1 MSSHIMDSKY
11 FRNSWGTQEMRD
23 IFEDDRKLSYWLE
36 VEVALAQTQAT
47 LGIIPKEAAEEIEA
61 CAKIDLLDMEFYK
74 KDLAATGHALVPL
87 LRAVEQRC
95 KNGFGEY
102 VHFGATT
109 QDILDTGSVL
119 AMRDATKILIRDAAR
134 LEKALLGHAEKY
146 IRLPMAGRTHHQQG
160 LPITLGLKFAN
171 FAAELRR
178 DLDRIK
184 DMIKRCSIVML
195 HGGAG
200 TLAGFGDKAYP
211 TIEGVAKRLGLA
223 VPLTCWANARDTI
236 AEYLCVLGILAG
248 TLARLAN
255 EIFSLSASE
264 VYELHE
270 PLSKQ
275 NVGSSTMPHKRNAAV
290 CEMTVAQSRIVHAN
304 VVVGLNA
311 MICEHERDA
320 RVWRLDLH
328 NIPESSLLTGKMLDA
343 MIKVVEGI
351 NVYEENITKNLDML
365 GGLLLSE
372 SVMFHLGQKLG
383 KQTAHH
389 LLHEITMPV
398 KGDTRTFRQRLMDTP
413 EIKAVITPK
422 ELEEILDYS
431 KYLGESENEVR
442 NTIAYCKKA
451 AETDVQ
457 FM

>member
-1 MSSHIMDSKY
+1 MDSKY

-36 VEVALAQTQAT
+36 IEVALAQTQAE
-47 LGIIPKEAAEEIEA
+47 LGVIPKEAAKEITA
-61 CAKIDLLDMEFYK
+61 MSKIELLDMDFYS

-87 LRAVEQRC
+87 LRAVEKRC
-95 KNGFGEY
+95 KKGLGEY

-119 AMRDATKILIRDAAR
+119 AMRDATKILMRDCAR
-134 LEKALLGHAEKY
+134 LEKAILALAEKY
-146 IRLPMAGRTHHQQG
+146 ISLPMAGRTHNQQG

-171 FAAELRR
+171 WAAELRR
-178 DLDRIK
+178 DMDRIK
-184 DMIKRCSIVML
+184 QMTERCSIIML

-211 TIEGVAKRLGLA
+211 TIEGVAKKLGLK

-248 TLARLAN
+248 TLGRIAN
-255 EIFSLSASE
+255 EIFSLSKSE
-264 VYELHE
+264 LYELHE
-270 PLSKQ
+270 PLSKH

-304 VVVGLNA
+304 VVVGLGS
-311 MICEHERDA
+311 MLCEHERDA
-320 RVWRLDLH
+320 RIWRLDLH
-328 NIPESSLLTGKMLDA
+328 NLPESSIITGKMLDA
-343 MIKVVEGI
+343 MIKIMEGLG
-351 NVYEENITKNLDML
+351 VFEDNIAKNLDML

-372 SVMFHLGQKLG
+372 SVMFHLGEKLG

-389 LLHEITMPV
+389 LLHDITMPV
-398 KGDTRTFRQRLMDTP
+398 KGDKRTFRQRLLETP
-413 EIKAVITPK
+413 EIAAVITPK

-431 KYLGESENEVR
+431 KYLGQSENEVR
-442 NTIAYCKKA
+442 NTIAHCKKA
-451 AETDVQ
+451 AKSDAA